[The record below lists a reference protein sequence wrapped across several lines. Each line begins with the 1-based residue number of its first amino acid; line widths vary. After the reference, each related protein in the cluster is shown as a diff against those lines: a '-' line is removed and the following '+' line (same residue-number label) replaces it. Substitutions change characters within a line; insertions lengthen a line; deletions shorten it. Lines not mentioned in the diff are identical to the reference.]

1 MVPAEKCLTSQRMG
15 PWAGMSHHHTKRNDV
30 TIPPGADLVELKV
43 PLPIRT
49 TNRKAEMSP
58 PPSSIEGVLVIQLRA
73 LIECLGKGGGEGGS
87 WGTLRVRR
95 YGATF
100 GIMQFAG

>member
-1 MVPAEKCLTSQRMG
+1 MAPAEKCLTSQRMG

-49 TNRKAEMSP
+49 TNRKAEMASAIFDRRRSGNP
-58 PPSSIEGVLVIQLRA
+58 IEGID
-73 LIECLGKGGGEGGS
+73 
-87 WGTLRVRR
+87 
-95 YGATF
+95 
-100 GIMQFAG
+100 